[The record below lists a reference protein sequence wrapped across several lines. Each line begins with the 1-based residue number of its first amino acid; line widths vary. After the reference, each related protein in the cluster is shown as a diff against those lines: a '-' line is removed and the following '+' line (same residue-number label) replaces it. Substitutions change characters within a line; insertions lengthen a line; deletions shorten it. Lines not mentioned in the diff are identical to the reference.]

1 VVVIVTFLVVAGIA
15 SPLLGLLQT
24 LTHLDPSVLRLTQFS
39 TAVGALIVWGIWRKS
54 LRFPPIS
61 KKGIVT
67 PLIVA
72 VGLSIGMVLVLHL
85 LQTLESRTW
94 PIIDPST
101 LAAPLIVTIGV
112 QLVGAAGEE
121 VGWRGIVQPLLE
133 TRMAPIW
140 AAIITGL
147 LFGVGHFYV
156 LGAGLLVFIVFVIS
170 AVGLSLAL
178 AATTLRRSV
187 GERIAIA
194 SVFHWLVNMALLIGF
209 SNGDQTLLWI
219 ANTAIATCLI
229 GGICVPFIL
238 RAQGTRLRERSS
250 DSRDH
255 SV

>member
-1 VVVIVTFLVVAGIA
+1 MTFLVVAGIA
-15 SPLLGLLQT
+15 SPLLGLFQT

-39 TAVGALIVWGIWRKS
+39 TAVGALIVWGIWRKR
-54 LRFPPIS
+54 LRFPPVS

-67 PLIVA
+67 PLLVA
-72 VGLSIGMVLVLHL
+72 VGLSIVMVLVLYL
-85 LQTLESRTW
+85 LQTLESHTW
-94 PIIDPST
+94 PIINPST
-101 LAAPLIVTIGV
+101 LAAPLIVIIGV
-112 QLVGAAGEE
+112 QLIGAAGEE

-133 TRMAPIW
+133 TRMAALW

-156 LGAGLLVFIVFVIS
+156 LGAGLWVFVVFVIS

-178 AATTLRRSV
+178 AATTIRRSV
-187 GERIAIA
+187 GERITIA

-238 RAQGTRLRERSS
+238 RAQRTRLRERASE
-250 DSRDH
+250 SREH
-255 SV
+255 YV